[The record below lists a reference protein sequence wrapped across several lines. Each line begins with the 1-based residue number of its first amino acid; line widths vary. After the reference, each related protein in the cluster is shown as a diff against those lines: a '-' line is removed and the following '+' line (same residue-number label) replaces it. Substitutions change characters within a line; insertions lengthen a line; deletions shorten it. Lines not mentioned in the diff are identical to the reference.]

1 LISDSSFFSF
11 VPAHSLQAP
20 SWGTNHDD
28 SSKERG
34 GCCARI
40 HVCPILNM
48 LFPRAIFF
56 FAHRPYREMAA
67 LNFSPAAKL
76 KFSTADV
83 IQWDLKSAEQH
94 VEQIIK

>member
-1 LISDSSFFSF
+1 
-11 VPAHSLQAP
+11 
-20 SWGTNHDD
+20 
-28 SSKERG
+28 
-34 GCCARI
+34 
-40 HVCPILNM
+40 M